1 MNAISARHTITLRAS
16 RGAAH
21 PTEANHT
28 EANPTEARAHT
39 DPQELNSRG

>member
-1 MNAISARHTITLRAS
+1 MNAISARHTITLHTSCAV
-16 RGAAH
+16 H
-21 PTEANHT
+21 PT